1 MNDKADRETE
11 RAQERP
17 EREEPRGDRREGPT
31 GKGARDDKRKLSDAA
46 RKMRAMFEK

>member
-11 RAQERP
+11 RVRAEAVEPEGENRSEARTRKRP
-17 EREEPRGDRREGPT
+17 G
-31 GKGARDDKRKLSDAA
+31 DDKRKLSDAA